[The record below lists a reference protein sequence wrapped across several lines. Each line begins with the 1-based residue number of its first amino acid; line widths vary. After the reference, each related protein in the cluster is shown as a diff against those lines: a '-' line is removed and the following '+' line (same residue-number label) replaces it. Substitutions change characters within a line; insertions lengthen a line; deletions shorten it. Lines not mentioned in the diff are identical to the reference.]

1 MTKVFRGGI
10 RIGRSYWDAW
20 NYSWPFAKLV
30 FRDDAL
36 VISTWFLWRRE
47 YVLDYGSIA
56 AATRKRGFP
65 CGGVAITHH
74 APEIPP
80 YIVFHTVR
88 AASVLEE
95 CKKRGIEI

>member
-1 MTKVFRGGI
+1 MKIFRGGI
-10 RIGRSYWDAW
+10 MIGHSYWDSAR
-20 NYSWPFAKLV
+20 YSWSFAKLV

-36 VISTWFLWRRE
+36 VISTRFLWERE

-56 AATRKRGFP
+56 AATPKRGFP
-65 CGGVAITHH
+65 CGGVAITHR

-80 YIVFHTVR
+80 YVVFWTVN

-95 CKKRGIEI
+95 LQRHGSPA